1 MQTVR
6 DIEFVSYDG
15 KWPCLCMGTLTLKID
30 GKKVQMKGGLCSGGT
45 CCCGFDGDDD
55 VVTEGDWTVDFD
67 QFPIKLNELEQQI
80 VTRLVNENIEHGCCG
95 GCL

>member
-15 KWPCLCMGTLTLKID
+15 KWPCLCMGTLTLKIE

-45 CCCGFDGDDD
+45 CYCGFNGDGD
-55 VVTEGDWTVDFD
+55 VVTEGDWTVNFECWPVE
-67 QFPIKLNELEQQI
+67 FSELEQQI
-80 VTRLVNENIEHGCCG
+80 VARLVNENIEHGCCG

>member
-15 KWPCLCMGTLTLKID
+15 KWPCLCMGTLTLKIE

-45 CCCGFDGDDD
+45 CCCG
-55 VVTEGDWTVDFD
+55 
-67 QFPIKLNELEQQI
+67 
-80 VTRLVNENIEHGCCG
+80 

>member
-15 KWPCLCMGTLTLKID
+15 AWPCLCMGTLTLRVE
-30 GKKVQMKGGLCSGGT
+30 GKEVKMKGGLCSGGT

-55 VVTEGDWTVDFD
+55 VVTEGDWTVNFEC
-67 QFPIKLNELEQQI
+67 FPVEFSELEQKI
-80 VTRLVNENIEHGCCG
+80 VTDLVNENVPHGCCG